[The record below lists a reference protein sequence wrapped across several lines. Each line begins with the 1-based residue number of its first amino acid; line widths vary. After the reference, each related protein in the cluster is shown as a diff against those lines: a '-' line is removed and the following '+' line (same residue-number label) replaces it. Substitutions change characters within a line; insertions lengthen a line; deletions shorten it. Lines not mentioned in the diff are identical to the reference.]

1 MYGATRTLP
10 DAPVDAGAEFD
21 VMIEVASYGA
31 LGQLVE
37 TLPAGFSYVS
47 TTSSFEPNVVGQ
59 EVRFRLLGQ
68 TSFTTSFTYTVTA
81 SGTEGGYTFSGVVRN
96 EDREEAQVE
105 GDSSVTVEAVPPTHS
120 ATRSFSDSTVEP
132 GTEFNVMIEAAGYG
146 AVGQLVE
153 TLPAG
158 FSYVSTTSS
167 FEPNVDGREVGFRL
181 LGQTSFSYTVTAS
194 DTAGSHTFSGVVKN
208 EDRDERDVGGQSSVT
223 VEAGAV
229 TPGPSPTQPPAQ
241 EGLRATRTLPDAPV
255 DAGAEF
261 DVMIEVAS
269 YGALGQLVETLP
281 AGFSYVS
288 YTVTAS
294 GTEGGYTFSGVVR
307 ILQLHRHR
315 LRHGG
320 RLHLLRHCEGRGQR
334 GSAGCRVRCD
344 DRGGKLRGPRPARG
358 DAARRV
364 QLRIDHE

>member
-1 MYGATRTLP
+1 
-10 DAPVDAGAEFD
+10 
-21 VMIEVASYGA
+21 MIEVADYGA

-59 EVRFRLLGQ
+59 EVRFRLLGH
-68 TSFTTSFTYTVTA
+68 A
-81 SGTEGGYTFSGVVRN
+81 
-96 EDREEAQVE
+96 
-105 GDSSVTVEAVPPTHS
+105 
-120 ATRSFSDSTVEP
+120 
-132 GTEFNVMIEAAGYG
+132 
-146 AVGQLVE
+146 
-153 TLPAG
+153 
-158 FSYVSTTSS
+158 
-167 FEPNVDGREVGFRL
+167 VDGREVGFRL

-288 YTVTAS
+288 TTSSFDPNVVGQEVRFRLLGQTSFSYTVTAS
-294 GTEGGYTFSGVVR
+294 DTAGGYTFSGIVR
-307 ILQLHRHR
+307 DEDREEAQV
-315 LRHGG
+315 GG
-320 RLHLLRHCEGRGQR
+320 DSGVTVEGGVPMYGATRTLPDAPVD
-334 GSAGCRVRCD
+334 AGTEFDVMIEVAD
-344 DRGGKLRGPRPARG
+344 YGALPSSM
-358 DAARRV
+358 
-364 QLRIDHE
+364 

>member
-68 TSFTTSFTYTVTA
+68 TSFTYTVTASGTEGGYTFSGVVRNEDREEAQVRGDSSVTVEAVPPTHSATRSFSDSTVEPGTEFNVMIEAAGYGAVGQLVETLPAGFSYVSTTSSFEPVRQGQDVRFRLLGQTSFTYTVTA

-153 TLPAG
+153 TLPAP
-158 FSYVSTTSS
+158 SS
-167 FEPNVDGREVGFRL
+167 
-181 LGQTSFSYTVTAS
+181 
-194 DTAGSHTFSGVVKN
+194 
-208 EDRDERDVGGQSSVT
+208 
-223 VEAGAV
+223 
-229 TPGPSPTQPPAQ
+229 
-241 EGLRATRTLPDAPV
+241 
-255 DAGAEF
+255 
-261 DVMIEVAS
+261 M
-269 YGALGQLVETLP
+269 
-281 AGFSYVS
+281 
-288 YTVTAS
+288 
-294 GTEGGYTFSGVVR
+294 
-307 ILQLHRHR
+307 
-315 LRHGG
+315 
-320 RLHLLRHCEGRGQR
+320 
-334 GSAGCRVRCD
+334 
-344 DRGGKLRGPRPARG
+344 
-358 DAARRV
+358 
-364 QLRIDHE
+364 